1 MSTYIPLVSLAA
13 AMLLLSCK
21 KESSGNTTV
30 PGNSDETAFPVTFDA
45 GGFTQELD
53 SFGRKTSD
61 AASLAK
67 DSLDGHVK
75 YLYYKVYGTG
85 AQAAIKRVIV
95 QEAGTA
101 SFGIIRD
108 TLPPGNYK
116 FTLLATGDEYLSHVT
131 NAGFKYPGS
140 DAFSTHFEMVVNGPA
155 NAKVSLDRIVARLQF
170 IIQDPLPADAAWM
183 DIRFGGIPRVFNFPT
198 GEVSNPANGTAYSN
212 YTGYRF
218 QIPAYN
224 QGKPGFKTQA
234 YFPLQGSYTVPSIT
248 VMCWGNNGTLL
259 ASKVIKD
266 VKFET
271 GKRTVLKGNLFPP
284 AGSGIEVDLNDT
296 NWKPDSIAVFY

>member
-21 KESSGNTTV
+21 KESSGNTIV

>member
-1 MSTYIPLVSLAA
+1 MSTYIPLVWLSV
-13 AMLLLSCK
+13 AMLLLSCN
-21 KESSGNTTV
+21 KESSGDTAV
-30 PGNSDETAFPVTFDA
+30 PGNGNETVFPVTFDA

-85 AQAAIKRVIV
+85 AQAAVKHVIV

-116 FTLLATGDEYLSHVT
+116 FTLLATGDEYLSRVT

-284 AGSGIEVDLNDT
+284 TGSGIEVDLNDT

>member
-1 MSTYIPLVSLAA
+1 MSTYIPLVWLAA

-21 KESSGNTTV
+21 KESSGDTAV

-85 AQAAIKRVIV
+85 AQADIKRVIV

>member
-1 MSTYIPLVSLAA
+1 MSKTTPLVWLAG
-13 AMLLLSCK
+13 AMLFVSCNKNLSQPA
-21 KESSGNTTV
+21 NTEPEASAGTV
-30 PGNSDETAFPVTFDA
+30 FPVTFNVDD
-45 GGFTQELD
+45 FSQELD
-53 SFGRKTSD
+53 SFARIAGD
-61 AASLAK
+61 ATTAK

-85 AQAAIKRVIV
+85 AQAAIKHEIV
-95 QEAGTA
+95 QEAGSP
-101 SFGIIRD
+101 SFGVIRD
-108 TLPPGNYK
+108 TLPPGNYR
-116 FTLLATGDEYLSHVT
+116 FTLLATGDKYRPNIT

-140 DAFSTHFEMVVNGPA
+140 DAFSKHFEMVVNGPA

-183 DIRFGGIPRVFNFPT
+183 DIQFSGIPRVFNFPT

-212 YTGYRF
+212 YLGYTF

-248 VMCWGNNGTLL
+248 VVCRSTLGNLL
-259 ASKVIKD
+259 ANKVINN

-271 GKRTVLKGNLFPP
+271 NKRTVLKGNLFAPTS
-284 AGSGIEVDLNDT
+284 SGIEVDLNDT

>member
-1 MSTYIPLVSLAA
+1 MSTSTPLAWLAG
-13 AMLLLSCK
+13 AMLLFSCNK
-21 KESSGNTTV
+21 DHISPGGTAPETSAETV
-30 PGNSDETAFPVTFDA
+30 FPVTFDA
-45 GGFTQELD
+45 GGFTQQLD
-53 SFGRKTSD
+53 SFGRKAD
-61 AASLAK
+61 ATLFAK

-85 AQAAIKRVIV
+85 AQADLRHVIV
-95 QEAGTA
+95 QQVGTP

-116 FTLLATGDEYLSHVT
+116 FTLLATGDEYRPNIT

-183 DIRFGGIPRVFNFPT
+183 DVRFGGIPRVFNFPT
-198 GEVSNPANGTAYSN
+198 GQVSNPANGDAYSN
-212 YTGYRF
+212 YTGYKF
-218 QIPAYN
+218 QIPTYN

-248 VMCWGNNGTLL
+248 VMCWGANGNLL
-259 ASKVIKD
+259 ASKVIND

-271 GKRTVLKGNLFPP
+271 NKRTVLKGNLFAP
-284 AGSGIEVDLNDT
+284 ASSGIEVDLNDT
-296 NWKPDSIAVFY
+296 KWKPDSIAVFY